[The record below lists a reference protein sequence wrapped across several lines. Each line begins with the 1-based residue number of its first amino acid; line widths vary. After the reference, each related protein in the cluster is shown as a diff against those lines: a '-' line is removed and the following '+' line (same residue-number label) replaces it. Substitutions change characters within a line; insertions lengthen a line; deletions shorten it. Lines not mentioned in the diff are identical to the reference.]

1 MEDAEEVQI
10 WAPILAGP
18 LDWPPSSVTI
28 PLPSQVEEYCS
39 YVYGV
44 DGMGISKFAPEPK
57 DDLGDLI
64 VKQNWWRRLRGPRK
78 RRIFPWG
85 SGGMNFHRR
94 KNNEHWTHEEVK
106 KLVKGVKTYG
116 AGRWTMVKNRYFSSS
131 IRDPAHLKD
140 KWRNLLRA
148 CGVPCSSQRKEK
160 AQKTMFRPLDTELI
174 QQIQGLA
181 IDSASTSKMKKHRG
195 KGTTS

>member
-1 MEDAEEVQI
+1 MEAAEEVQI
-10 WAPILAGP
+10 WAPILADP

-28 PLPSQVEEYCS
+28 PLPSQVEEYFS
-39 YVYGV
+39 YVYGT
-44 DGMGISKFAPEPK
+44 DGMGISKFAPEPD

-64 VKQNWWRRLRGPRK
+64 VKEKWWRGLRGPRK

-85 SGGMNFHRR
+85 TGSMNFHRR

-106 KLVKGVKTYG
+106 KLVKGVKAYG
-116 AGRWTMVKNRYFSSS
+116 VGRWTMVKSRYFSASVP
-131 IRDPAHLKD
+131 DPAHLKD

-148 CGVPCSSQRKEK
+148 CGVPCASQRKEK

-174 QQIQGLA
+174 QQIQGVA

>member
-1 MEDAEEVQI
+1 MEPAEEVQI
-10 WAPILAGP
+10 WAPILADP
-18 LDWPPSSVTI
+18 LDWPPSSATI
-28 PLPSQVEEYCS
+28 PLPSQVEECFS

-44 DGMGISKFAPEPK
+44 DGMEISKFAQEAE

-64 VKQNWWRRLRGPRK
+64 VKEKWWRGLRGPRK

-94 KNNEHWTHEEVK
+94 KNNEHWTLDEVR

-116 AGRWTMVKNRYFSSS
+116 VGRWTMVKSRYFSSS
-131 IRDPAHLKD
+131 VRDPSHLKD
-140 KWRNLLRA
+140 KWRNLLKA
-148 CGVPCSSQRKEK
+148 CGVPCTSIRKEK

-174 QQIQGLA
+174 EQIQGLA
-181 IDSASTSKMKKHRG
+181 IDSASTSKIRKHRG
-195 KGTTS
+195 EGTTS